1 MSPASANLAR
11 LAEPPTAAAVAAALH
26 HVADALSAHY
36 GPRLDRAVLFGS
48 RARGDAR
55 PDSDAD
61 VAVVL
66 ARGDWSPWQEKVAL
80 LPITEH
86 VLDRWGLYV
95 QFWILDAD
103 AWTDKASTADL
114 VRAARRDAKPLR
126 PA

>member
-1 MSPASANLAR
+1 MSPASANLAQ
-11 LAEPPTAAAVAAALH
+11 LAEPPTPAAVAAALD
-26 HVADALSAHY
+26 HVAGALSAHY

-55 PDSDAD
+55 PESDAD

-66 ARGDWSPWQEKVAL
+66 APGDWSPWQEKVAL
-80 LPITEH
+80 LPITEQ

-95 QFWILDAD
+95 QFWILGAD
-103 AWTDKASTADL
+103 AWTDPASAADL
-114 VRAARRDAKPLR
+114 VRAARRDAKPLG